1 MVDKKM
7 QNFLHM
13 LNWCYYFNFSVN
25 GIIVDSMFMF

>member
-7 QNFLHM
+7 QNVLQM

-25 GIIVDSMFMF
+25 GIIFDSMFMF

>member
-13 LNWCYYFNFSVN
+13 FNWCYYFNFSVN
-25 GIIVDSMFMF
+25 GIIFDSMFMF

>member
-13 LNWCYYFNFSVN
+13 LNWSYYFNFSVN
-25 GIIVDSMFMF
+25 DIIFDSKFMF